1 MGREKRRRFYQRE
14 IELYRSLF
22 TFFILAGAGAAI
34 LAAFYMFF
42 SSAFVDLI
50 INKSDS
56 TSVIGPVALFGD
68 VLTGIWVYVIIGSIL
83 LLILASLFTH
93 RFAGPLYRFEM
104 SLDQMINGDLSFNI
118 VLRKNDECKTL
129 AEKINRFNSGLA
141 SNLSAMTAIAGEI
154 EAQHKQLKEQ
164 YGANDIL
171 VDAVKAN
178 TKMKDILSGYK
189 LDRR

>member
-1 MGREKRRRFYQRE
+1 MGREKRRKFYQRE

-42 SSAFVDLI
+42 ASAFVDLI
-50 INKSDS
+50 VNKSDS
-56 TSVIGPVALFGD
+56 TSVIGPVSLLGD
-68 VLTGIWVYVIIGSIL
+68 VLTGIWVYAIIGSIL

-93 RFAGPLYRFEM
+93 RFAGPLYRFEV

-118 VLRKNDECKTL
+118 VLRKKDECKTL
-129 AEKINRFNSGLA
+129 ADKINRFNSGLS
-141 SNLSAMTAIAGEI
+141 SNLKTMTAIAGEI
-154 EAQHKQLKEQ
+154 EAQHKKLKEQ
-164 YGANDIL
+164 YGSDDIL
-171 VDAVKAN
+171 LHAVKAN

-189 LDRR
+189 LNRS